1 MSLTGKNL
9 VTAMLSL
16 AFMASASAQAPQNEK
31 NVSMKMAL
39 MIIDGTLEQ
48 CTKDGYKVSVVVVDK
63 GAMLLHRFAA
73 TGPIRTQWNLAVSR
87 LIRPVQEARLRL
99 SLKI

>member
-1 MSLTGKNL
+1 MAAVFNHRAMEENMSFTDKKLL
-9 VTAMLSL
+9 AAMLPL

-48 CTKDGYKVSVVVVDK
+48 CAKDG
-63 GAMLLHRFAA
+63 
-73 TGPIRTQWNLAVSR
+73 
-87 LIRPVQEARLRL
+87 
-99 SLKI
+99 

>member
-63 GAMLLHRFAA
+63 GGNVAA
-73 TGPIRTQWNLAVSR
+73 SVRGDGTNPHTV
-87 LIRPVQEARLRL
+87 
-99 SLKI
+99 

>member
-63 GAMLLHRFAA
+63 GGNVAA
-73 TGPIRTQWNLAVSR
+73 SVRGDGTNPHTVEFGR
-87 LIRPVQEARLRL
+87 LKAYTAVQEARLRL

>member
-1 MSLTGKNL
+1 MSFTAKNYL
-9 VTAMLSL
+9 LATMLPL

-48 CTKDGYKVSVVVVDK
+48 CTKDG
-63 GAMLLHRFAA
+63 
-73 TGPIRTQWNLAVSR
+73 
-87 LIRPVQEARLRL
+87 
-99 SLKI
+99 